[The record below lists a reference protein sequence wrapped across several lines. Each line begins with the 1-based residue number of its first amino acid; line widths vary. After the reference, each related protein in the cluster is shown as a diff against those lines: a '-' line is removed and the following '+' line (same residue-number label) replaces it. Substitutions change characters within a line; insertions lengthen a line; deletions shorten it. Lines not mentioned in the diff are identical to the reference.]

1 MTGATRQA
9 DERALAIVNPVAGNG
24 AGERI
29 ASRIAAEFRDQGM
42 RVDVIQ
48 TPAPDEAARLAREGA
63 ADGYRVIIA
72 AGGDGTANEIANGI
86 AGSGAALALYPIGSG
101 NDFARALGYPR
112 RRRDVPRFVRDARRR
127 TIDVG
132 EVTRRAPSDHRCRR
146 GQRPRLRELGGRR
159 HRCHVA
165 QRIAAT
171 SRVVGKTFG
180 YLAGSLVGIATYRPQ
195 PMRVLVDGEL
205 HSGRFLTVVAA
216 NGTHFGSGMHVA
228 PDASLDDGH
237 LDVLL
242 AGDLSRWSSLV
253 ALAKLYRGTHVDG
266 KKIVMKRARVVEIEL
281 ERPLRAQLDGETTT
295 AQRFS
300 IRIRPGALEVLTK

>member
-1 MTGATRQA
+1 MSAATRQA
-9 DERALAIVNPVAGNG
+9 EERALAIVNPVAGNG
-24 AGERI
+24 AGERV
-29 ASRIAAEFRDQGM
+29 ASRIASEFRVQGM

-86 AGSGAALALYPIGSG
+86 TGSSAALALYPLGSG

-132 EVTRRAPSDHRCRR
+132 EVN
-146 GQRPRLRELGGRR
+146 GRIFVNSAGVGIDG
-159 HRCHVA
+159 HVA
-165 QRIAAT
+165 RRIAAT
-171 SRVVGKTFG
+171 SRLTGKTFG
-180 YLAGSLVGIATYRPQ
+180 YFLGSLVGIATYRPQ
-195 PMRVLVDGEL
+195 PMRVTVDGEL
-205 HSGRFLTVVAA
+205 HTGRFLTVVAA
-216 NGTHFGSGMHVA
+216 NGTHGQ
-228 PDASLDDGH
+228 

-242 AGDLSRWSSLV
+242 AGDLSTWASLV
-253 ALAKLYRGTHVDG
+253 ALGKLYRGTHVDG
-266 KKIVMKRARVVEIEL
+266 KMVVMMRARVVEIEL
-281 ERPLRAQLDGETTT
+281 ERPLRAQLDGETTI

-300 IRIRPGALEVLTK
+300 IRIRPGALDVLTR

>member
-1 MTGATRQA
+1 VIGAA
-9 DERALAIVNPVAGNG
+9 AVSDERALAIVNPIAGNG
-24 AGERI
+24 AGQRI
-29 ASRIAAEFRDQGM
+29 ASRIAADFRTQGM
-42 RVDVIQ
+42 RVDVVR

-63 ADGYRVIIA
+63 ADGYGIIIA

-112 RRRDVPRFVRDARRR
+112 KRKDVPRFIRSARRR
-127 TIDVG
+127 SIDVG
-132 EVTRRAPSDHRCRR
+132 EVN
-146 GQRPRLRELGGRR
+146 GRVFVNSAGVGIDG
-159 HRCHVA
+159 HVA

-171 SRVVGKTFG
+171 SRVAGKALG
-180 YLAGSLVGIATYRPQ
+180 YFAGSLVGIATYRPQ
-195 PMRVLVDGEL
+195 PMRVVVDGEL
-205 HSGRFLTVVAA
+205 HAGRFLTVVAA

-228 PDASLDDGH
+228 PEAALDDGQ

-266 KKIVMKRARVVEIEL
+266 KTIVMLRARTVEIEL
-281 ERPLRAQLDGETTT
+281 ERPLRAQLDGETTIN
-295 AQRFS
+295 QRFS
-300 IRIRPGALEVLTK
+300 IRVRPGALDVLAR

>member
-1 MTGATRQA
+1 MTGAGRQA
-9 DERALAIVNPVAGNG
+9 DERALAIVNPIAGNG
-24 AGERI
+24 AGQGIAARI
-29 ASRIAAEFRDQGM
+29 ASQFRDQGM

-63 ADGYRVIIA
+63 ADGYRVVIA
-72 AGGDGTANEIANGI
+72 VGGDGTANEIANGI

-112 RRRDVPRFVRDARRR
+112 RRRDLARFIRDARRR

-132 EVTRRAPSDHRCRR
+132 EIN
-146 GQRPRLRELGGRR
+146 GRVFVNSAGVGIDG
-159 HRCHVA
+159 HVA

-171 SRVVGKTFG
+171 SRLFGKTLG
-180 YLAGSLVGIATYRPQ
+180 YFAGSLVGIGTYRPQ

-228 PDASLDDGH
+228 PQALLDDAQ

-242 AGDLSRWSSLV
+242 AKDLSRWSSLV
-253 ALAKLYRGTHVDG
+253 ALGKLYRGTHVDG
-266 KKIVMKRARVVEIEL
+266 KKIVMKRGRVVEIEL
-281 ERPLRAQLDGETTT
+281 ERPLQAQVDGEATSG
-295 AQRFS
+295 QHFS
-300 IRIRPGALEVLTK
+300 VRVRPGALDVLSR